1 VPNTQSKE
9 VNLTK
14 RVQTSKGMRYCP
26 AVLSPN
32 GRVKPDLVIV
42 NGRPERHSEG
52 GVLLGMARERQ
63 AHPTIRG
70 ERPQDAAARRQ
81 RKEAELNALKQWGVC
96 SPRKRRQSPF
106 GRNCGSQVPRES
118 RASDCIQRW
127 GTPNCRPYLLFLR
140 KRSSPKSRRLCPRT
154 RRR

>member
-1 VPNTQSKE
+1 MPNTQSKE

-81 RKEAELNALKQWGVC
+81 RKEAELNALNNGV
-96 SPRKRRQSPF
+96 SVLPENGDSHPSVATAVARFLEKVELRT
-106 GRNCGSQVPRES
+106 
-118 RASDCIQRW
+118 ASSGGEHQIAGLVC
-127 GTPNCRPYLLFLR
+127 FF
-140 KRSSPKSRRLCPRT
+140 
-154 RRR
+154 

>member
-1 VPNTQSKE
+1 VSSVPNTQSKD

-81 RKEAELNALKQWGVC
+81 RKEAELNALNNGV
-96 SPRKRRQSPF
+96 SVLPENGDSHPSVATAVARFLEKVELRT
-106 GRNCGSQVPRES
+106 
-118 RASDCIQRW
+118 ASSGGEHQIAGLVC
-127 GTPNCRPYLLFLR
+127 FF
-140 KRSSPKSRRLCPRT
+140 
-154 RRR
+154 

>member
-1 VPNTQSKE
+1 MPNTQSKE

-26 AVLSPN
+26 VVLSPN

-81 RKEAELNALKQWGVC
+81 RKEAELNALNNGV
-96 SPRKRRQSPF
+96 SVLPENGDSHPSVATAVARFLEKVELRT
-106 GRNCGSQVPRES
+106 
-118 RASDCIQRW
+118 ASSGGEHQIAGLVC
-127 GTPNCRPYLLFLR
+127 FF
-140 KRSSPKSRRLCPRT
+140 
-154 RRR
+154 

>member
-1 VPNTQSKE
+1 MPNTQSNE

-81 RKEAELNALKQWGVC
+81 RKEAELNALNNGV
-96 SPRKRRQSPF
+96 SVLPENGDSHPSVATAVARFLEKVELRT
-106 GRNCGSQVPRES
+106 
-118 RASDCIQRW
+118 ASSGGEHQIAGLVC
-127 GTPNCRPYLLFLR
+127 FF
-140 KRSSPKSRRLCPRT
+140 
-154 RRR
+154 

>member
-81 RKEAELNALKQWGVC
+81 RKEAELNALNNGV
-96 SPRKRRQSPF
+96 SVLPENGDSHPSVATAVARFLEKVELRT
-106 GRNCGSQVPRES
+106 
-118 RASDCIQRW
+118 ASSGGEHQIAGLVC
-127 GTPNCRPYLLFLR
+127 FF
-140 KRSSPKSRRLCPRT
+140 
-154 RRR
+154 

>member
-1 VPNTQSKE
+1 MPNTQSKE

-70 ERPQDAAARRQ
+70 ERPTGRSSPTPAQGSRTQ
-81 RKEAELNALKQWGVC
+81 CPQQWGVC

-127 GTPNCRPYLLFLR
+127 GTPNCRPCLLFLR
-140 KRSSPKSRRLCPRT
+140 KRNSPKSRRLCPRT